1 MLLPSSPAER
11 VSHPEADLIERCLED
26 GTVVLLPAAARGA
39 AADGLALA
47 RLLEAAF
54 AGHPPAIAAAL
65 EEQVLADV
73 SEPALAMRLFPL
85 RLEDAG
91 CAYRVCP
98 RAGFFQIPDLWLRAP
113 PASAFPDL
121 PAEGPHGPHPLRPVQ
136 PDGLV
141 YERFDPVIGMSVSF
155 RAIDAGRDLD
165 LFHAWM
171 NDGRVAFF
179 WELAK
184 PRQELCAYLERL
196 RDDRH
201 TFGLIGCFDGE
212 EAGYFEVYWA
222 KEDRLGAHY
231 DAHPFDRG
239 WHGLIGNA
247 RFLGRARTAAWLRA
261 LTHLLF
267 LDDIRTPKVVGEP
280 NAAHRKLLRYADE
293 IAYRKIKEFDF
304 PHKRAALM
312 HCDRADFF
320 SRVRL

>member
-1 MLLPSSPAER
+1 MLLPSSSAGPAL
-11 VSHPEADLIERCLED
+11 HPEADLLERRLED
-26 GTVVLLPAAARGA
+26 GTVVLLPDAARGA
-39 AADGLALA
+39 AADGPAVA

-54 AGHPPAIAAAL
+54 AAHPPDVAVAL
-65 EEQVLADV
+65 EERVLVDV
-73 SEPALAMRLFPL
+73 LEPAEAMRLFPL
-85 RLEDAG
+85 QCEDG
-91 CAYRVCP
+91 GRAYRVCP
-98 RAGFFQIPDLWLRAP
+98 RAGFFQIPDLWLRVR
-113 PASAFPDL
+113 PASAFPEL
-121 PAEGPHGPHPLRPVQ
+121 PAEGPHGPHPLRPIQ
-136 PDGLV
+136 PDGPV
-141 YERFDPVIGMSVSF
+141 YERFDPVIGMNVSF
-155 RAIDAGRDLD
+155 RAIDGGRDLD

-184 PRQELCAYLERL
+184 PRQELKTYLERL

-201 TFGLIGCFDGE
+201 TFGLIGSFDGE